1 MLGSPYRLFY
11 GLSCNVAAQE
21 WLDCYH
27 YYVGEHQISDTD
39 SYCDCGEDQDTDC
52 DWEHEC
58 S

>member
-1 MLGSPYRLFY
+1 MLGSPYRVFY
-11 GLSCNVAAQE
+11 GLSCDVAAQE

-27 YYVGEHQISDTD
+27 AQHQTSDADTD
-39 SYCDCGEDQDTDC
+39 SYCDCEEDQDTDC